1 MWGLVWV
8 LTVVLVTS
16 PGWDHPPLS
25 PPHPTLY
32 TAPHIH
38 HLDTTLIYLH
48 SVIPPHAGDRTVIL
62 NVEIFCSAE
71 TLSSILNRNFKYIFK
86 MKKCQVLSSSAAVP
100 PNCTPENKWN
110 NKRLLK
116 IRDQRILCWLS
127 LLSLVHSRISS
138 CVCSSIHYCYYSPSQ
153 DPDQDRSMGQQG
165 YKINTPGPMAGK
177 SRSTIVSIQPM
188 VPALQLCSQIGVGL
202 KLFGLYYGH

>member
-1 MWGLVWV
+1 MQGIEQLYKMLKSSVQQKHLVQSWIGISS
-8 LTVVLVTS
+8 TS
-16 PGWDHPPLS
+16 SRWR
-25 PPHPTLY
+25 
-32 TAPHIH
+32 
-38 HLDTTLIYLH
+38 
-48 SVIPPHAGDRTVIL
+48 SV
-62 NVEIFCSAE
+62 
-71 TLSSILNRNFKYIFK
+71 KYWA
-86 MKKCQVLSSSAAVP
+86 AAVP

-202 KLFGLYYGH
+202 KLFGLYYRH

>member
-1 MWGLVWV
+1 MQGIEQ
-8 LTVVLVTS
+8 
-16 PGWDHPPLS
+16 
-25 PPHPTLY
+25 LY
-32 TAPHIH
+32 KMLKSSVQQK
-38 HLDTTLIYLH
+38 HL
-48 SVIPPHAGDRTVIL
+48 
-62 NVEIFCSAE
+62 
-71 TLSSILNRNFKYIFK
+71 
-86 MKKCQVLSSSAAVP
+86 VLSWIGISSTSSRWRSVKYWAAAVP

-127 LLSLVHSRISS
+127 FLSLVHSRISS

-165 YKINTPGPMAGK
+165 YKINTPGPMASK

-202 KLFGLYYGH
+202 KLFGLYYRHQQAGFCLHLPLYLLGVATTLHILWKLFTAPAQNSKIVAEKAV